1 MTSTTRRPSL
11 TSPIAVLINR
21 VDELTPA
28 MTTVMLIEATTRRGH
43 PVDLI
48 DVADLG
54 LTADSQVVARARRP
68 PAPAPARADPPAR
81 TAWLA
86 ALKAIPPEPIRLD
99 ACRLLLIRTNPARD
113 VARWEIHQTALA
125 LTARLARSGIPVVNH
140 PDGLIRAASKLYL
153 AELPPNT
160 FPATLITRDPAAIR
174 AFVAEAG
181 GPAGGPVVLKPVHGT
196 RGRGVFLTHRDDPNL
211 GVIIETLLAGGYV
224 LAQAYVPGAEEG
236 DVRVIVLGGQI
247 LEIDGT
253 AAAIRRLPGAG
264 DFRSN
269 LHAGGRAEPA
279 RLTPAMRAVAE
290 VVGRIL
296 MHDGIFLAGLDLIGD
311 RVIEV
316 NVFSPG
322 GLRDAERFGGVDFC
336 DAVVRSLESRG

>member
-1 MTSTTRRPSL
+1 MTPV
-11 TSPIAVLINR
+11 SPVAVLVNR
-21 VDELTPA
+21 TAELVPT
-28 MTTVMLIEATTRRGH
+28 MTTVMLIEAAARRGH
-43 PVDLI
+43 PIDLI

-54 LTADSQVVARARRP
+54 LAADGRLVARARRAP
-68 PAPAPARADPPAR
+68 VPAPAREDPPAR
-81 TAWLA
+81 AAWLA
-86 ALKAIPPEPIRLD
+86 ALKAVPLEPMRLD

-113 VARWEIHQTALA
+113 TARWEVHHTALA
-125 LTARLARSGIPVVNH
+125 LTARLAQRGIPVVNH

-153 AELPPNT
+153 AELPPDT
-160 FPATLITRDPAAIR
+160 FPATLVTRDPAAIR

-224 LAQAYVPGAEEG
+224 LAQAYVPGAEGG
-236 DVRVIVLGGQI
+236 DIRVIVLGGRV
-247 LEIDGT
+247 LEIDG
-253 AAAIRRLPGAG
+253 AVAAIRRLPGAG

-290 VVGRIL
+290 SAGRKL
-296 MHDGIFLAGLDLIGD
+296 LTDGIILAGLDLIGD

-322 GLRDAERFGGVDFC
+322 GLRDAERFGRVDFC
-336 DAVVRSLESRG
+336 DVIVGALESIDVTDTVT